1 MLRVDFLRHHKL
13 AMDAPTGHLI
23 HTETLARQDTSLTES
38 TGELSFILAS
48 TLAPGR
54 TLFSELP
61 EVTSSSGNFP
71 PPKHG
76 VEHHIVIFGR
86 PVSLRFSRLDP
97 EKQLAAK
104 KEFAEIEAADIIC
117 RYNDCWS
124 SSLRSLHMVRKANVS
139 WRPSG
144 EL

>member
-13 AMDAPTGHLI
+13 AMDA
-23 HTETLARQDTSLTES
+23 
-38 TGELSFILAS
+38 LSS
-48 TLAPGR
+48 TLAPCR

-61 EVTSSSGNFP
+61 EMTNSSGNFP

-86 PVSLRFSRLDP
+86 PVTLRFSRLDP
-97 EKQLAAK
+97 GKQLAAK
-104 KEFAEIEAADIIC
+104 KEFEEIEAADIIR

-124 SSLRSLHMVRKANVS
+124 SPLLIVHKTNVS

-144 EL
+144 ELYVA